1 MFATIVQKWNAFK
14 ADWKEYQRLRSV
26 AARAWHKLDRLRGK
40 ITVFC
45 DKNGI
50 AKEKRCIETTFVE
63 VPYFNN
69 NPMDEFGSARNPL
82 IAKQSSYCP
91 HFKCEDLDEE
101 VVACGQTDCP
111 CHAANCEYANA
122 AKEYETASARRR
134 AFWGSK
140 SKTK

>member
-14 ADWKEYQRLRSV
+14 ADWKEYQRLRRV
-26 AARAWHKLDRLRGK
+26 AARAWRKLDRVRGK

-45 DKNGI
+45 GKDGV
-50 AKEKRCIETTFVE
+50 AKEKRCIKTKFVE
-63 VPYFNN
+63 VPHFN
-69 NPMDEFGSARNPL
+69 PVDDFGSGRISQVVAY
-82 IAKQSSYCP
+82 SSYCP
-91 HFKCEDLDEE
+91 YFRGKDSDAE
-101 VVACGQTDCP
+101 VVECGQADCP

-122 AKEYETASARRR
+122 AKEYETASARHR